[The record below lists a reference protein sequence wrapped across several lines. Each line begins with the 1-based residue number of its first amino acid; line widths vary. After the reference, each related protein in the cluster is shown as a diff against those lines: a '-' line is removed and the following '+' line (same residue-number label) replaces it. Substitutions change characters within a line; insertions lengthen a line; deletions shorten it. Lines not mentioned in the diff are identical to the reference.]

1 MVLAGGAVGIVVLV
15 SIVVLAVR
23 WRRSQQQNQRRR
35 KPQQPEAPVYE
46 TSNVNLAFVTD
57 GRAKATHAE
66 LDYALPTQTPQP
78 EYATPQPEPEY
89 ASGSNPSY
97 YEIEEAEGVRYEVPV
112 TLNPGH
118 HSEHTYGDGTQDYA
132 VPDAGLADKY
142 EVPVGHN
149 PDSESST
156 A

>member
-1 MVLAGGAVGIVVLV
+1 MLAA
-15 SIVVLAVR
+15 
-23 WRRSQQQNQRRR
+23 
-35 KPQQPEAPVYE
+35 
-46 TSNVNLAFVTD
+46 
-57 GRAKATHAE
+57 
-66 LDYALPTQTPQP
+66 
-78 EYATPQPEPEY
+78 ATPLAMRSKQ
-89 ASGSNPSY
+89 
-97 YEIEEAEGVRYEVPV
+97 AEGVRYEVPV

-118 HSEHTYGDGTQDYA
+118 HSEHTYGDGTQDFA